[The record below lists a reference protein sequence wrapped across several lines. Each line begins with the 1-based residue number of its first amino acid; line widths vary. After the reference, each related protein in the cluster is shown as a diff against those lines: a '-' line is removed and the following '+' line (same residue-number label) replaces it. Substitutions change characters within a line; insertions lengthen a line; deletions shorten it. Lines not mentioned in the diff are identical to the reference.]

1 MEWILN
7 GAHYFYRKWNE
18 VLEEKFF
25 EIDHKKWS
33 PLYLA
38 LSACGLLY
46 LRFKVKTRYWQ
57 KLGKGK
63 HDNFLDS
70 TRESNMK
77 FVPFSR
83 NKGAIT

>member
-7 GAHYFYRKWNE
+7 GAHYFHSKWNE
-18 VLEEKFF
+18 VLEEKFY

-38 LSACGLLY
+38 LGACGLLY

-57 KLGKGK
+57 KLGKRETLS
-63 HDNFLDS
+63 FLTELERLKS
-70 TRESNMK
+70 
-77 FVPFSR
+77 
-83 NKGAIT
+83 